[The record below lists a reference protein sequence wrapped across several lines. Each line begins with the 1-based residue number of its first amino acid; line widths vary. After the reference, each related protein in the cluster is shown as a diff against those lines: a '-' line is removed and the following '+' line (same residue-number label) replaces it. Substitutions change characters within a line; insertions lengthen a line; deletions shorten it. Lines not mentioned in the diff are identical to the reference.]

1 MVSDLNQVLFSISF
15 ATPRGTALL
24 LKLGET
30 YHEF

>member
-15 ATPRGTALL
+15 ATPCTALL
-24 LKLGET
+24 PKLGEK